1 MEKKNLNVLITGA
14 STGIGA
20 ATAKLLAPGNSIHI
34 HYNRSEK
41 EAQECAREVEAAGGK
56 AFLHQADLSGRE
68 GCEKLA
74 GEMSAH
80 SNTLDVLVNNAGGM
94 LCRHAHDETTWDI
107 LQQTFSLNTFSAMY
121 LTALVIP
128 LMKNAPTANII
139 NITSIAARNGA
150 ATSSAYAAAKGAMDT
165 WTRGLAAGLAPAI
178 RANSIAPGVII
189 TPFHDK
195 STPPELLE
203 KFMSV
208 TPLGKPGYPEE
219 IAEAVR
225 FIINSPF
232 LTGESID
239 INGGMYMR

>member
-1 MEKKNLNVLITGA
+1 METKNLIVLITGA

-20 ATAKLLAPGNSIHI
+20 ATAKLMAPGNSIHI
-34 HYNRSEK
+34 HYNSSEK
-41 EAQECAREVEAAGGK
+41 EARECARGVEAAGGE
-56 AFLHQADLSGRE
+56 AHLHQADLSSRE

-74 GEMSAH
+74 GEMKAN
-80 SNTLDVLVNNAGGM
+80 SNTLDVLVNNAGAM
-94 LCRHAHDETTWDI
+94 LCRHTHEETTWDI
-107 LQQTFSLNTFSAMY
+107 LQQTFSVNTFSAMY
-121 LTALVIP
+121 LTALIIP
-128 LMKNAPTANII
+128 LLKNAEAGNII

-165 WTRGLAAGLAPAI
+165 WTRGLAAGLAPKI

-203 KFMSV
+203 KFMTV
-208 TPLGKPGYPEE
+208 TPLGKPGYPED

-225 FIINSPF
+225 FVIGNPF